1 MYTVYFDPFISMKYV
16 THIGY
21 YCRPW
26 SAWSM
31 LRCVPLFSQDLI
43 SLFQPEIRPDNL
55 RPLALLL
62 ELLTVIPEEFS
73 TLLLPSQK
81 RAQVA
86 FLQLIVLERN
96 KSRWLLVIFSLN
108 YSLLCI
114 VNSSSLKSSLLS
126 EYYLVGFL

>member
-1 MYTVYFDPFISMKYV
+1 LILAFSFSSLTVGKSSKLGEKVLIVCPVM
-16 THIGY
+16 
-21 YCRPW
+21 
-26 SAWSM
+26 
-31 LRCVPLFSQDLI
+31 QDLI

-86 FLQLIVLERN
+86 
-96 KSRWLLVIFSLN
+96 
-108 YSLLCI
+108 
-114 VNSSSLKSSLLS
+114 SSWP
-126 EYYLVGFL
+126 

>member
-1 MYTVYFDPFISMKYV
+1 MM
-16 THIGY
+16 
-21 YCRPW
+21 
-26 SAWSM
+26 
-31 LRCVPLFSQDLI
+31 QDLI

-86 FLQLIVLERN
+86 
-96 KSRWLLVIFSLN
+96 
-108 YSLLCI
+108 
-114 VNSSSLKSSLLS
+114 SSWP
-126 EYYLVGFL
+126 

>member
-1 MYTVYFDPFISMKYV
+1 LIVALS
-16 THIGY
+16 
-21 YCRPW
+21 
-26 SAWSM
+26 
-31 LRCVPLFSQDLI
+31 FSSLIVGKSSKLGEKVLIVCPVMQDLI

-86 FLQLIVLERN
+86 
-96 KSRWLLVIFSLN
+96 
-108 YSLLCI
+108 
-114 VNSSSLKSSLLS
+114 SSWP
-126 EYYLVGFL
+126 

>member
-1 MYTVYFDPFISMKYV
+1 MCLWVSNKKKYEKINFFASLKSLKKGVGSRVGSGSGAASESGSGSAPKCSGSPTLIISPVM
-16 THIGY
+16 
-21 YCRPW
+21 
-26 SAWSM
+26 
-31 LRCVPLFSQDLI
+31 QDLI

-86 FLQLIVLERN
+86 
-96 KSRWLLVIFSLN
+96 
-108 YSLLCI
+108 
-114 VNSSSLKSSLLS
+114 SSCP
-126 EYYLVGFL
+126 